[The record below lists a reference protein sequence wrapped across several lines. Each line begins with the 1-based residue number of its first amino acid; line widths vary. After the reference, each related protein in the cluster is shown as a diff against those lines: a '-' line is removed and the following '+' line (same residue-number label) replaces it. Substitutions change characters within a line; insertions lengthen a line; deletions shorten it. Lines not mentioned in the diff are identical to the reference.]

1 MLRRTAAALS
11 LVLLASGAL
20 TACTSGEEE
29 SEETTATAGP
39 TGEGLAP
46 ADPDWFCRLI
56 AKEAVDAATGGRS
69 AEASEVE
76 ALSTENEFQC
86 DVLLPTEEGD
96 TEVAMS
102 LSMHR
107 AIPNLADELLAEVR
121 AIEGATPGPEHLGV
135 SYIADTLAVS
145 VVPCKPRVNATDD
158 ETEVPYVFVMRAQ
171 LDSEGAATEL
181 LDDSLT
187 RLVRETDQSYGCS
200 PSQIHENPEGSE
212 QTDAPTDTPTEDST
226 ADTADDAAR
235 TTAP

>member
-1 MLRRTAAALS
+1 MLRRTTAALS
-11 LVLLASGAL
+11 FVLLASGAL
-20 TACTSGEEE
+20 TACTSGEDQP
-29 SEETTATAGP
+29 EETTAMAGP
-39 TGEGLAP
+39 TGEGAAP

-56 AKEAVDAATGGRS
+56 AREAVDAATGGRS
-69 AEASEVE
+69 AEAREVE

-86 DVLLPTEEGD
+86 DVVLPTDEGD
-96 TEVAMS
+96 SEVAMS

-107 AIPNLADELLAEVR
+107 AIPNLADELLAEVK

-145 VVPCKPRVNATDD
+145 VVPCKPRINATDE
-158 ETEVPYVFVMRAQ
+158 ETEVPYVFVMRAH

-200 PSQIHENPEGSE
+200 PSKVHENPDNSG
-212 QTDAPTDTPTEDST
+212 QTGAPTEDP
-226 ADTADDAAR
+226 ADDAAR